1 LYGDKVVAGQEGDQ
15 KDQVPSSKGDLKDAK
30 GSKSD
35 LKDAK
40 GSKSD
45 LKDAKGSKSDLKD
58 SGSNR
63 IRGWFPRK
71 CAVELADNLQADDDN
86 IKKKES
92 KKIK

>member
-1 LYGDKVVAGQEGDQ
+1 MVAGQEGDQ
-15 KDQVPSSKGDLKDAK
+15 KDQVPSSKG
-30 GSKSD
+30 
-35 LKDAK
+35 
-40 GSKSD
+40 D

>member
-15 KDQVPSSKGDLKDAK
+15 KDQVPSSKG
-30 GSKSD
+30 D